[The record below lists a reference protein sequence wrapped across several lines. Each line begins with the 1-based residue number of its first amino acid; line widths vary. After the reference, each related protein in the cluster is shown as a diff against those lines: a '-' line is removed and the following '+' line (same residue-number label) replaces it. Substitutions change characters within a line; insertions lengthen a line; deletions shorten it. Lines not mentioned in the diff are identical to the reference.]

1 MTRLADRSMEIVLRN
16 RVLFG
21 VGALERLPEAVAAA
35 GGARAFV
42 VTDPGVRGSGVI
54 DRVLA
59 ILAAADVEASVF
71 AGVEPNPGAST
82 VERGAEALRTFGL
95 GGTVVVPVGG
105 GSSMDTAKAL
115 DLRATNDQPLW
126 ELEYDGPDL
135 APGRPVVAVPTT
147 AGTGAETNSFAVIT
161 DEGAGRKGYIGHP
174 SLLPVTTILDPALT
188 LGLPPAAT
196 AATGIDA
203 MTHSLES
210 LLSANPNPFAEAMAL
225 GVIRT
230 IGTWLRAC
238 GRGRHGHRGAIPDAD
253 GLASGR
259 CRAGQRHGCRPRP
272 RAGPFDR
279 DARGRRPRHGA
290 RGRPAR
296 GPALLPR
303 DARPRARA
311 GRDRARGR
319 RRAPSRMR
327 PPRPSRSARSTS
339 CSATSTSAP
348 ACGAS
353 AWPTMPPSTGSS
365 PTPSTTR
372 PSATRR
378 GCRPR
383 SRRAR
388 SSRPSPADGPADQ
401 PRSGTTSPMNRSRDS
416 VSYGAGCSEM
426 NVRKPSS
433 TYGRIRSAISSGVPF
448 QNV

>member
-35 GGARAFV
+35 GGTRVFV

-59 ILAAADVEASVF
+59 VLAAADVEASVF

-126 ELEYDGPDL
+126 DLEYDGPDL

-230 IGTWLRAC
+230 IGTWLRRAVAD
-238 GRGRHGHRGAIPDAD
+238 GTDIEARSQMLMASHLAGVGQASGTGVGLVHALGHSIGTRGAVAHGTALAAVLPEVLRFYLGTRDRELALVGIALGVASSAESDATAAAVAIGAID
-253 GLASGR
+253 KLLRDVDQRPSLRGLGLADDAAIDRLVTDTLDDAAIRNS
-259 CRAGQRHGCRPRP
+259 PR
-272 RAGPFDR
+272 
-279 DARGRRPRHGA
+279 
-290 RGRPAR
+290 
-296 GPALLPR
+296 LPT
-303 DARPRARA
+303 AVEARA
-311 GRDRARGR
+311 ILE
-319 RRAPSRMR
+319 
-327 PPRPSRSARSTS
+327 
-339 CSATSTSAP
+339 
-348 ACGAS
+348 
-353 AWPTMPPSTGSS
+353 
-365 PTPSTTR
+365 
-372 PSATRR
+372 
-378 GCRPR
+378 
-383 SRRAR
+383 
-388 SSRPSPADGPADQ
+388 
-401 PRSGTTSPMNRSRDS
+401 S
-416 VSYGAGCSEM
+416 VAG
-426 NVRKPSS
+426 
-433 TYGRIRSAISSGVPF
+433 
-448 QNV
+448 

>member
-35 GGARAFV
+35 GGARVFV

-115 DLRATNDQPLW
+115 DLRATNDQPVW
-126 ELEYDGPDL
+126 DLEYDGPDL
-135 APGRPVVAVPTT
+135 EPGRPVVAVPTT

-161 DEGAGRKGYIGHP
+161 DEAAGRKGYIGHP

-203 MTHSLES
+203 MTHSLE
-210 LLSANPNPFAEAMAL
+210 FAAL
-225 GVIRT
+225 GQPQPVRR
-230 IGTWLRAC
+230 GDGARRHQDHRHVAAPC

-253 GLASGR
+253 GLAPRR

-272 RAGPFDR
+272 RAGPLDR

-290 RGRPAR
+290 RGRPPR
-296 GPALLPR
+296 GPALLSR
-303 DARPRARA
+303 DARPRAGA
-311 GRDRARGR
+311 GRDRAGGR
-319 RRAPSRMR
+319 HERRVRIR
-327 PPRPSRSARSTS
+327 PPPPSRSARSTS
-339 CSATSTSAP
+339 CSETSTSAP
-348 ACGAS
+348 ACGRLGLADDAAIDRLVTDTLDDAAIRNS
-353 AWPTMPPSTGSS
+353 PRLPT
-365 PTPSTTR
+365 
-372 PSATRR
+372 AVEA
-378 GCRPR
+378 
-383 SRRAR
+383 RAILE
-388 SSRPSPADGPADQ
+388 A
-401 PRSGTTSPMNRSRDS
+401 
-416 VSYGAGCSEM
+416 VAG
-426 NVRKPSS
+426 
-433 TYGRIRSAISSGVPF
+433 
-448 QNV
+448 